1 MDIRNIIV
9 EMPKLH
15 AFPVVDDPNSMML
28 LGSVPKRT
36 LLELLEKQIGDEER
50 KKEAARRIKLAIDTI
65 DQHFKESLAFR
76 FIEALDE
83 ETKLQTDGGSD
94 PTSRKSSKV
103 EEGITIKV
111 PKRHAE
117 KVTFDKEVDD
127 RDTRRENER
136 VNGVA
141 KRKSR

>member
-1 MDIRNIIV
+1 
-9 EMPKLH
+9 
-15 AFPVVDDPNSMML
+15 MML

-36 LLELLEKQIGDEER
+36 LLELLEKQIGDDGR

-65 DQHFKESLAFR
+65 DQHFKESLTFR
-76 FIEALDE
+76 FIEAMEDE
-83 ETKLQTDGGSD
+83 AAKHTEGGSD

-111 PKRHAE
+111 PTRHAE

-127 RDTRRENER
+127 RDSRRENER
-136 VNGVA
+136 ANGVT